1 MSSFGEKICESRH
14 KCGLTQD
21 QLAERLGVSAQAVSK
36 WERGESMPDSVLL
49 PIIAKELGV
58 SIDSLFDIE
67 KEPIVEYQPEKR
79 DFNKTVLRIHVDDD
93 GERINVNL
101 PLVLIKTIVEVGLP
115 FESDVTFGGAN
126 LSALDWPAIINMVE
140 SGVIGTLVTI
150 DGDDGT
156 HLVVEVV

>member
-79 DFNKTVLRIHVDDD
+79 DFND